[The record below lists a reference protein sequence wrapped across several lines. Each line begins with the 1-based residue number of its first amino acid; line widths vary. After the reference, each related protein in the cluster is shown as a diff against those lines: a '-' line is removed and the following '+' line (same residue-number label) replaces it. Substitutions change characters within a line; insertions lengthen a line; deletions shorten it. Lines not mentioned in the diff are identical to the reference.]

1 MLKRPTEWFV
11 VERVKQQRCNR
22 TLPELKS
29 KQIQIMQIDWV
40 IPVSELNVKTLFN
53 YFLPYEMHREPL
65 GMRLVLPARA

>member
-1 MLKRPTEWFV
+1 
-11 VERVKQQRCNR
+11 
-22 TLPELKS
+22 
-29 KQIQIMQIDWV
+29 MQIVWV